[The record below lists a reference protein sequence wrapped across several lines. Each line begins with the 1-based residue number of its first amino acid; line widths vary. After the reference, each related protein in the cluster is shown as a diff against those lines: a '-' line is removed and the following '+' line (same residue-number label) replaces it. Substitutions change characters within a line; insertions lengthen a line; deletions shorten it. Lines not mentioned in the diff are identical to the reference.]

1 MRKYRN
7 STAGSGRRV
16 SACFKARRVHGE
28 GPVVALHLCTHTC
41 INMMFDMYVYRSPRV
56 HIPWRH
62 ACENMLA
69 QCPHRIAPYTLFD
82 TCSHASKADPLIFFF
97 GGKSPEFFPK
107 LLVTTVTE
115 VSPPFLG
122 VPQIWRSRS
131 GYKSIAVSFC
141 DQLVCSRLLAT
152 QTRTSAR
159 DPVVSARGVRSE
171 LAEGGTS
178 APLGRRGGFSATVN
192 WRLRLWTLELFVS
205 W

>member
-1 MRKYRN
+1 MRTYRN
-7 STAGSGRRV
+7 STAGSGRHV

-97 GGKSPEFFPK
+97 GGKSPDAFRKSDNRPSGGPSF
-107 LLVTTVTE
+107 T
-115 VSPPFLG
+115 LG
-122 VPQIWRSRS
+122 CGGGSINS
-131 GYKSIAVSFC
+131 GKRIKFYRDFC
-141 DQLVCSRLLAT
+141 SKNC
-152 QTRTSAR
+152 
-159 DPVVSARGVRSE
+159 
-171 LAEGGTS
+171 
-178 APLGRRGGFSATVN
+178 
-192 WRLRLWTLELFVS
+192 FV
-205 W
+205 